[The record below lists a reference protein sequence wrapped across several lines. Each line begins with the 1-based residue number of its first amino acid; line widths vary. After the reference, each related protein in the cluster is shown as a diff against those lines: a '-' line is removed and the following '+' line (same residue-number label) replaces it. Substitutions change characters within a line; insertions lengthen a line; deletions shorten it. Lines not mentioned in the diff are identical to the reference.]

1 MERPKTTKPKLN
13 AEAAYE
19 NAHLV
24 ARDLVDRIG
33 ELLMDM
39 PAPGN
44 DAHPIHWG
52 HVGDLQRYA
61 GLLRQITDIAFKEG
75 EFAE

>member
-52 HVGDLQRYA
+52 HVGDINHVNT
-61 GLLRQITDIAFKEG
+61 LLLEVVTFLDRKAK
-75 EFAE
+75 

>member
-1 MERPKTTKPKLN
+1 MERPKNAKPKLN

-24 ARDLVDRIG
+24 AQDLVERIK
-33 ELLMDM
+33 ELLTDM

-44 DAHPIHWG
+44 DEHPIHWG
-52 HVGDLQRYA
+52 HVGD
-61 GLLRQITDIAFKEG
+61 ITHVNAQLSELVAFLDG
-75 EFAE
+75 SNR

>member
-1 MERPKTTKPKLN
+1 MNARTKKPRLQ

-24 ARDLVDRIG
+24 TRDLLERIG
-33 ELLMDM
+33 ELLTDM

-44 DAHPIHWG
+44 EEHPIDWG
-52 HVGDLQRYA
+52 HVGDINHVNE
-61 GLLRQITDIAFKEG
+61 LLSEVVRFLSKTDELAD
-75 EFAE
+75 

>member
-1 MERPKTTKPKLN
+1 MPQRKNKKPQLN

-24 ARDLVDRIG
+24 AQDLLGRIN
-33 ELLMDM
+33 ELLFDM

-44 DAHPIHWG
+44 DDHPIHWG
-52 HVGDLQRYA
+52 HVGDINEVN
-61 GLLRQITDIAFKEG
+61 RQLSEVIAFLSNQE
-75 EFAE
+75 

>member
-1 MERPKTTKPKLN
+1 MSNAKNKKPKLQ

-24 ARDLVDRIG
+24 AQDLVQRIG
-33 ELLMDM
+33 ELLFEM

-44 DAHPIHWG
+44 DDHPIHWG
-52 HVGDLQRYA
+52 HVGDINHVNA
-61 GLLRQITDIAFKEG
+61 MLLEVIAFLDRKNG
-75 EFAE
+75 